1 MREKSSEEIFAEVR
15 EDVELLS
22 APAEKQERWLEQHR
36 VPVDEMALQLNDDVQ
51 VLFPRLIREG
61 LLNESAK
68 QAIAEIDA
76 FFGTFSGKENSVL
89 WTEEAL
95 YTEAV
100 WEHIRDLARV
110 ALEKLDGP
118 TGDRATPV

>member
-1 MREKSSEEIFAEVR
+1 MREKSPEEIFAEVR

-36 VPVDEMALQLNDDVQ
+36 VLVDEMALQLNDDVQ
-51 VLFPRLIREG
+51 VLFPRLTREG
-61 LLNESAK
+61 LLDELAK

-76 FFGTFSGKENSVL
+76 FFSTLGGRENAVL

-95 YTEAV
+95 YAEAV
-100 WEHIRDLARV
+100 WSHIRDLARV

-118 TGDRATPV
+118 HLRQGGLV